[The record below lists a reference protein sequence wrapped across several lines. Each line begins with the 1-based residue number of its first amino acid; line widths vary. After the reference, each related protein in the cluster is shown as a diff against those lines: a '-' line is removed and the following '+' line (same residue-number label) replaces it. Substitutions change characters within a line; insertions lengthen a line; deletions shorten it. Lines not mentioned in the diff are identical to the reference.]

1 MISFNVPPVV
11 GNEMKYIKEAI
22 ENKKICGDGVFTK
35 KCSAWLEQKTGT
47 AKALLTTS
55 CTHATEMAAFID
67 ECTARQT
74 DA

>member
-47 AKALLTTS
+47 AKA
-55 CTHATEMAAFID
+55 
-67 ECTARQT
+67 
-74 DA
+74 